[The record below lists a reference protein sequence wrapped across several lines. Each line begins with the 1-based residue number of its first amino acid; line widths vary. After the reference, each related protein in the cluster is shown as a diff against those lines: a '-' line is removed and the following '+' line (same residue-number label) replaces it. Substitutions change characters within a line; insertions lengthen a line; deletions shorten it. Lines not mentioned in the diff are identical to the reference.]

1 MGHQLVTKHDY
12 SRSAIRSHM
21 ATRSVVRFNHCT
33 ARPSENNLVLTEV
46 VIPRPTVAV
55 PTVQE
60 LNALIVNFNSPEL
73 GFLALWLAQRA
84 RLNGYVRS
92 YVNKGRVWE
101 KMLERAPLLADTHRR
116 TFGRRRI
123 ADPGLISLT
132 RDAGIWSDLLG
143 AGFGRANRLPGPFR
157 NYWMN
162 HFQEKVRHAVSREA
176 TRMPSDTNC
185 VVAYCGFGLPAFR
198 SQRGADA
205 KRKVLNYPI
214 AHHRQ
219 QRKMRDEECQ
229 LQPDFASTWT
239 GFDHWA
245 PGFEDQLDEEIASA
259 DGILVGSSYARD
271 SFVAEGVPKE
281 KLKVV
286 SYGVDLATF
295 QPATERVVREK
306 FEVVYAGQLTQRK
319 GISYL
324 LRGYQQFER
333 RDSRLTIIGSTVE
346 GMTPFL
352 PYRHLFR
359 HLPHL
364 TRPALANMFRQSDV
378 FVFPTLVEGMPL
390 VVLEAMASGV
400 PVIVTANG
408 PADLVRDGVDGFIV
422 PQRDP
427 DAIADRLDRLYR
439 NPELRLA
446 MAGNARQRANEF
458 GWDRYAL
465 QTHDY
470 LSQLINA

>member
-1 MGHQLVTKHDY
+1 
-12 SRSAIRSHM
+12 M
-21 ATRSVVRFNHCT
+21 AFFCHCYFKSFSDRLSENHLLLSEVDS
-33 ARPSENNLVLTEV
+33 ARPSVLASS
-46 VIPRPTVAV
+46 ICQP
-55 PTVQE
+55 
-60 LNALIVNFNSPEL
+60 NALVVNFNGPEL
-73 GFLALWLAQRA
+73 GFLALWLAQRGQ
-84 RLNGYVRS
+84 LTGYVRS
-92 YVNKGRVWE
+92 YVNKGRRWE
-101 KMLERAPLLADTHRR
+101 RMLERAPLLAETHRR

-123 ADPGLISLT
+123 ADPALISLT
-132 RDAGIWSDLLG
+132 RDAGILSDLLG

-157 NYWMN
+157 NYWMQY
-162 HFQEKVRHAVSREA
+162 FQENVRHAVSREA
-176 TRMPSDTNC
+176 THMQPNTNC

-198 SQRGADA
+198 ARQGEQATRN
-205 KRKVLNYPI
+205 VLNYPI

-219 QRKMRDEECQ
+219 QRKMRQEECQ
-229 LQPDFASTWT
+229 LQPEFASTWT

-245 PGFEDQLDEEIASA
+245 PGFEAQLDEEIATA

-271 SFVAEGVPKE
+271 SFVAEGVPAE
-281 KLKVV
+281 KIKVV
-286 SYGVDLATF
+286 PYGVDLQTF
-295 QPATERVVREK
+295 RPAAEQVVREK

-364 TRPALANMFRQSDV
+364 TRPALADMYRQSDV

-390 VVLEAMASGV
+390 VVLEAMACGV

-408 PADLVRDGVDGFIV
+408 PGDLVRDGVDGFIV

-427 DAIADRLDRLYR
+427 NAISERLDRLYR
-439 NPELRLA
+439 NPELRLW
-446 MAGNARQRANEF
+446 MAANARQRAMQF
-458 GWDRYAL
+458 SWDRYAT

-470 LSQLINA
+470 LIHLINA